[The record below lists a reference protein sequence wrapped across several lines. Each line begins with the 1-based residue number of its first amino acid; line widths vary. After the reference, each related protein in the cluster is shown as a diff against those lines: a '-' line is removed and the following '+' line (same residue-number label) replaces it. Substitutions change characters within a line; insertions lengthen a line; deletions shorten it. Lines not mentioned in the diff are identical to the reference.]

1 MASCTSYDLHTSACI
16 RTEFIAVCNKNS
28 PPLPFAEERDSEV
41 SECQVFAATQEET
54 AVDGVS
60 SGSRDLPVS
69 QAETLGATE
78 PRYDKHSK
86 KKPLPPIAEESP
98 TTFTATLTQESGQTH
113 MVPSTHQRLGTRSS
127 EESIVAALEVAN
139 KSLDIVE
146 QQSKERQSMK
156 ASNDKKDE
164 KIMLLLERNNK
175 AMCQLVNKD
184 AQIKA
189 LQKDSHYTRD
199 RLDLEHSECERL
211 KNDLEERRVKI
222 SKLEQDIRQHGKER
236 GQVRDKKEKLEEVET
251 NFKQAR
257 RELAKEKKMRNEM
270 GEKLTDTEKR
280 IQDLERCVQRVDTE
294 VKETEGE
301 REYYSDIVQWT
312 KVDVED
318 EDEDED
324 VIAFKINKLKTKVRV
339 YKTAF
344 IAVLV
349 ILMLLVLSRIPFTCA
364 LLFGQDDEL

>member
-1 MASCTSYDLHTSACI
+1 M
-16 RTEFIAVCNKNS
+16 
-28 PPLPFAEERDSEV
+28 
-41 SECQVFAATQEET
+41 
-54 AVDGVS
+54 DGDS
-60 SGSRDLPVS
+60 SGSRDLPVG
-69 QAETLGATE
+69 QAETLGVN
-78 PRYDKHSK
+78 KHRK

-98 TTFTATLTQESGQTH
+98 TTVTATLTQESSQTH
-113 MVPSTHQRLGTRSS
+113 MVPNYASTHQRLGTRLS
-127 EESIVAALEVAN
+127 EESIKALELAN
-139 KSLDIVE
+139 KSLDIVK
-146 QQSKERQSMK
+146 QQSEERQSMK

-164 KIMLLLERNNK
+164 KIMLLLERNKK

-280 IQDLERCVQRVDTE
+280 IQDLERCVQIVDSE
-294 VKETEGE
+294 VTETEGE
-301 REYYSDIVQWT
+301 REYYWDIVQWT

-344 IAVLV
+344 FVVLV

-364 LLFGQDDEL
+364 LLFGEDDEL

>member
-1 MASCTSYDLHTSACI
+1 M
-16 RTEFIAVCNKNS
+16 
-28 PPLPFAEERDSEV
+28 
-41 SECQVFAATQEET
+41 
-54 AVDGVS
+54 DGVS

-69 QAETLGATE
+69 QAETLGVN
-78 PRYDKHSK
+78 KHKK

-98 TTFTATLTQESGQTH
+98 TTVTATLTQESGQTH
-113 MVPSTHQRLGTRSS
+113 MVPNYASTHQRLGTRLS
-127 EESIVAALEVAN
+127 EESIKALEVVD
-139 KSLDIVE
+139 KSLDIVKLQRE
-146 QQSKERQSMK
+146 ERQSMK

-199 RLDLEHSECERL
+199 KLDLEHGECERL

-236 GQVRDKKEKLEEVET
+236 GQVRDKKEKPEEVET

-257 RELAKEKKMRNEM
+257 RELAKERKMRKEM

-294 VKETEGE
+294 VTETEGE
-301 REYYSDIVQWT
+301 REYYWDIVQWT

-318 EDEDED
+318 EDE
-324 VIAFKINKLKTKVRV
+324 INKLKTKVKV

-344 IAVLV
+344 FVVLV

-364 LLFGQDDEL
+364 ILFGPDDEL